1 MILHGPI
8 ANVALS
14 RPGTTPEEIPET
26 IPVILESIV
35 SAEFIDDEIEAA
47 HEALAIG
54 GPRPRVRK
62 RRSGA
67 TARLL
72 RA

>member
-1 MILHGPI
+1 MIQ
-8 ANVALS
+8 
-14 RPGTTPEEIPET
+14 ET
-26 IPVILESIV
+26 IPVILESII
-35 SAEFIDDEIEAA
+35 SAEFVDDEIEAA
-47 HEALAIG
+47 HEALATG

-62 RRSGA
+62 LRSGA

>member
-1 MILHGPI
+1 M
-8 ANVALS
+8 AS
-14 RPGTTPEEIPET
+14 MIPET

-35 SAEFIDDEIEAA
+35 TAEFIDDEIEAA

-67 TARLL
+67 TAKLVH
-72 RA
+72 A